1 MVDNLYALLQHAQQV
16 ATTSDA
22 NIFGVETALVT
33 NVNDPQ
39 GQGRVKVCFPR
50 LPGKPESDW
59 ARVAHPAAGPGRGFY
74 WIPMVNV
81 EVLVAFECGA
91 SNRPYVIGTL
101 WNGKEKPMK
110 DAFTKKNTTRM
121 IQSVTGHQIII
132 SDKDGEEK
140 IIIADSSGKRTVTFD
155 VKAKKF
161 IVEAKEGDVEIS
173 AEKKIVL
180 HCEDLEIKSTKTGK
194 VDIGSTFDLV
204 VSDKGALKAGP
215 QMNIKAQRV
224 DLNPSGGAGVASAAA
239 GAAAA
244 AA

>member
-1 MVDNLYALLQHAQQV
+1 VAENIYKLLQGAEETAQ
-16 ATTSDA
+16 TSQA
-22 NIFGVETALVT
+22 SIFGVEVALVT

-39 GQGRVKVCFPR
+39 KEGRVKVCLPR
-50 LPGKPESDW
+50 LPGKPESGW
-59 ARVAHPAAGPGRGFY
+59 ARIAQPAAGPGRGMY
-74 WIPMVNV
+74 WLPLVGD
-81 EVLVAFECGA
+81 EVLVGFERG
-91 SNRPYVIGTL
+91 SVSHPYVIGCL
-101 WNGKEKPMK
+101 WNGKDKPMK
-110 DAFTKKNTTRM
+110 NAFNPDNTTRM
-121 IQSVTGHQIII
+121 IQTASGHLVILE
-132 SDKDGEEK
+132 DKDGEEK

-215 QMNIKAQRV
+215 QMNLKAQRV
-224 DLNPSGGAGVASAAA
+224 DLNPSGGAGS
-239 GAAAA
+239 GGDD
-244 AA
+244 